1 VIRKIISRVVRL
13 GSAKHQKAGKAAVIA
28 PSAHGISLESISPGA
43 RRVCEQLQ
51 AHGHA
56 AFVVGGAVR
65 DLLLGMPPKDF
76 DVATDAT
83 PEEAKRILK
92 RARIVGRRFPI
103 VHAYAG
109 REIIEVTTFRAQ
121 DENARTDEFGR
132 VLRDNAFGSQ
142 AEDAARRDFTINAL
156 YFDPS
161 TGCIHDYHHGV
172 ADLRQKTLRMI
183 GDPKVRYREDPVRM
197 LRAVRLSAKLGLA
210 IDPEARKPIRE
221 MGQLLENVPPAR
233 LFDEIVKLLM
243 SGHSLACLQALRA
256 EGLHKGILPLLDRVA
271 QDDKA
276 LSLTHLALSE
286 TDARI
291 RDGRRASPHFMF
303 AAIFWGE
310 VVRHWEHFKARGENE
325 TPALHLAMNAVL
337 DEQSEALALTR
348 RVSGDI
354 KDIWLL
360 QPRFAQLSGKRPY
373 ALLEQAA
380 FRAAWDFLK
389 LRVRAGNADPEL
401 AEWWSAFLDAD
412 GPTRQEMLLPAQATA
427 KKRRRRKKKPAAS
440 PAEAEAVEA

>member
-13 GSAKHQKAGKAAVIA
+13 GNNKHPKEAKAAVIA
-28 PSAHGISLESISPGA
+28 PSSHGITAAAISPGA

-65 DLLLGMPPKDF
+65 DLLMGIAPKDF

-83 PEEAKRILK
+83 PDETRRILK
-92 RARIVGRRFPI
+92 RSRIVGRRFQI

-109 REIIEVTTFRAQ
+109 KEIIEVTTFRGQ
-121 DENARTDEFGR
+121 DDNARTDEFGR
-132 VLRDNAFGSQ
+132 VLRDNVFGSQ

-156 YFDPS
+156 YFDPA
-161 TGCIHDYHHGV
+161 TGHIHDYHHGV
-172 ADLRQKTLRMI
+172 ADLQQKTLRMI

-197 LRAVRLSAKLGLA
+197 LRAVRLSAKLGLS

-243 SGHSLACLQALRA
+243 SGHSLACLRALRA
-256 EGLHKGILPLLDRVA
+256 EGLHKGILPLLDRIA
-271 QDDKA
+271 EDDTA
-276 LSLTHLALSE
+276 FSLTQLALSE

-310 VVRHWEHFKARGENE
+310 VVRHWEAFKAQGEHE

-337 DEQSEALALTR
+337 DAQSEALALTR
-348 RVSGDI
+348 RVAGDI

-360 QPRFAQLSGKRPY
+360 QPRFAQRAGKRPY

-389 LRVRAGNADPEL
+389 LRARSGNADPEL
-401 AEWWSAFLDAD
+401 VEWWNAFLDAD
-412 GPTRQEMLLPAQATA
+412 GPTRQEMLLPAQTAT
-427 KKRRRRKKKPAAS
+427 KKRRRRKKKPAT
-440 PAEAEAVEA
+440 EVVEA